1 MWQYELLIKM
11 DKVKP
16 YKEIKKTTINKK
28 SLQVYIF
35 EKLKT

>member
-1 MWQYELLIKM
+1 M